1 MGKKRGRPKEVN
13 SRGNIR
19 KTRMSDEEAFILKR
33 MCERESLTTSE
44 ALRLG
49 VKALIICRKMAVFI
63 VSQKIKIMNL
73 GIIVAQKLTMK
84 TMICTELLWHRKSK
98 SELLWHRNSPKNG
111 QKGLF

>member
-49 VKALIICRKMAVFI
+49 VEALDYL
-63 VSQKIKIMNL
+63 S
-73 GIIVAQKLTMK
+73 
-84 TMICTELLWHRKSK
+84 
-98 SELLWHRNSPKNG
+98 KNG
-111 QKGLF
+111 GIYCVTENQNYEPWNYCDTEIDDEDDDLY

>member
-1 MGKKRGRPKEVN
+1 MGNKRGRPKEVN

-49 VKALIICRKMAVFI
+49 VKALDYL
-63 VSQKIKIMNL
+63 S
-73 GIIVAQKLTMK
+73 
-84 TMICTELLWHRKSK
+84 
-98 SELLWHRNSPKNG
+98 KNG
-111 QKGLF
+111 GIYCVTENQNYEPWNYCGTEIDDEYDDLY